1 MKNKKMILKYG
12 LIIVIIALL
21 VVCGII
27 LTKKDNEN
35 GKTIETMENKV
46 GLEVSYDII
55 VEIKGEVKHPG
66 IYTLPKDTRIQDL
79 ITVAGGLTVDA
90 DSSSLN
96 LASKLSDGMV
106 VVVPTKQQTSNQN
119 NDKININSASVSE
132 LCSLP
137 GIGESLAQRIID
149 YRNTNG
155 FFSTTEEIKNV
166 SGIGDALYNKIKDYI
181 TI

>member
-1 MKNKKMILKYG
+1 MLLKYG
-12 LIIVIIALL
+12 LIVLVIILL
-21 VVCGII
+21 VFGGIV
-27 LTKKDNEN
+27 LTRKDNES

-46 GLEVSYDII
+46 GMEVAYDII

-79 ITVAGGLTVDA
+79 ISLAGGLTVDA

-106 VVVPTKQQTSNQN
+106 VVVPRKSTTSEQK
-119 NDKININSASVSE
+119 NDKININSATISE
-132 LCSLP
+132 LSSLP
-137 GIGESLAQRIID
+137 GIGSSLAQRIID
-149 YRNTNG
+149 YRTTNG
-155 FFSTTEEIKNV
+155 FFTSTEEIKNV

-181 TI
+181 TV